1 MKLSD
6 IINQETATLEQAQA
20 VNTAL
25 HKLFNEILRLWVRC
39 IVDPEFSE
47 KKALGSMYDMLLNLD
62 IDSLHLVEDI
72 LDEMMDK
79 EDEGGII

>member
-6 IINQETATLEQAQA
+6 IIDLEAATLEQAQA

-39 IVDPEFSE
+39 IVDPEFTE
-47 KKALGSMYDMLLNLD
+47 KKALGHMYDVLLNLD

-72 LDEMMDK
+72 LDEMDK
-79 EDEGGII
+79 EDEGGVI